1 MQSTL
6 NLNKDTIEQ
15 LQLSFERILAQ
26 ENIPTNTHLIE
37 NFTASYL
44 PLAQWIATQ
53 HQQTP
58 IVIGINGSQG
68 SGKST
73 LSKILSQLLDKG
85 FEKKVVI
92 ISIDDLYKTHQQ
104 RHDMSE
110 NIHPLFQTRGVPGT
124 HDVQLGISIIS
135 KLIKQE
141 FPVQIPLFNKAID
154 DREPEK
160 NWLNIDQEI
169 DIILFEGWCVDA
181 KPQHASLLKQSINN
195 LEKSKDSDL
204 VWRKYINKQLEK
216 DYQALFSL
224 IDKLIMLKI
233 PSFGNVLE
241 WRELQEYKLNSN
253 SKNIET
259 NHTMSHQKLKQ
270 FIMHFERITRH
281 SLNEMPNRADVVIE
295 IDNEHQISEIIFK
308 NRN

>member
-1 MQSTL
+1 MQRTL

-15 LQLSFERILAQ
+15 LQLSFERVLAQ
-26 ENIPTNTHLIE
+26 ENIPTNTRLVE

-85 FEKKVVI
+85 FEKKAVI
-92 ISIDDLYKTHQQ
+92 ISIDDLYKTRQQ

-110 NIHPLFQTRGVPGT
+110 SIHPLFQTRGVPGT

-141 FPVQIPLFNKAID
+141 FPIQVPLFNKATD
-154 DREPEK
+154 DREPKK

-169 DIILFEGWCVDA
+169 DIILFEGWCIDA

-195 LEKSKDSDL
+195 LEKNKDSDL
-204 VWRKYINKQLEK
+204 VWRQYINKQLEN

-233 PSFGNVLE
+233 PSFDNVLE
-241 WRELQEYKLNSN
+241 WRELQENKLKDNSTDITA
-253 SKNIET
+253 S
-259 NHTMSHQKLKQ
+259 HTMSPQELKQ

-295 IDNEHQISEIIFK
+295 IDNEHQISETIFK
-308 NRN
+308 K

>member
-1 MQSTL
+1 MQRTL
-6 NLNKDTIEQ
+6 NLNKNTIEQ
-15 LQLSFERILAQ
+15 LQLCFEKTLAQ
-26 ENIPTNTHLIE
+26 ENIPTNTRLIE

-85 FEKKVVI
+85 FEKQAVI
-92 ISIDDLYKTHQQ
+92 ISIDDLYKTRQQ
-104 RHDMSE
+104 RHEMSE

-141 FPVQIPLFNKAID
+141 FPVQVPLFNKAID

-160 NWLNIDQEI
+160 NWLNINQEI
-169 DIILFEGWCVDA
+169 DIILFEGWCIDA
-181 KPQHASLLKQSINN
+181 KPQHTSLLKQSINN
-195 LEKSKDSDL
+195 LEKNKDSDL
-204 VWRKYINKQLEK
+204 VWRKYINKQLEN
-216 DYQALFSL
+216 DYPALFSL
-224 IDKLIMLKI
+224 VDKLIMLKI
-233 PSFGNVLE
+233 PSFDNVLE

-259 NHTMSHQKLKQ
+259 NRTMSPQELKQ

-295 IDNEHQISEIIFK
+295 IDDEHQISKTIFK
-308 NRN
+308 K